1 MYLQRQVHCAQS
13 EPAGDR
19 LLRKPAKE
27 NCQGSNQ
34 MWDSSKVVPLTR
46 GQSYLVQV
54 YGRGDRPN
62 VQGEIHG
69 QPICTQG
76 SGSGEGGRPI
86 HTQRPEGEDI
96 PIDFK
101 FVQEY

>member
-1 MYLQRQVHCAQS
+1 MDLQRQVHCAHS
-13 EPAGDR
+13 EAAGDR

-46 GQSYLVQV
+46 GQSF
-54 YGRGDRPN
+54 
-62 VQGEIHG
+62 
-69 QPICTQG
+69 
-76 SGSGEGGRPI
+76 